1 MIKTVDVNSLVVR
14 TVAVGFLP
22 ELMLSVSISVSRR
35 RTVERSMLSTV
46 FVKIPVAVATIR
58 VPGPD
63 TVVNIWMVCLVVRV
77 DVTTTTSQ
85 ASWYRM
91 HSIFSL
97 SKSVQIFT
105 FTSEGVSPAVNDCHG
120 ASQNV
125 RTRFTASAGVMSDP
139 LAVMGVALS
148 TVKPH
153 SVEKVIPWSQA
164 VTRTFDPSPVSVV
177 AQTVYQSKISH
188 GP

>member
-1 MIKTVDVNSLVVR
+1 MNSLVVR

-46 FVKIPVAVATIR
+46 FVKISVAVATIR

-63 TVVNIWMVCLVVRV
+63 TVVKIWTVCSVVRV

-85 ASWYRM
+85 TSWYSI
-91 HSIFSL
+91 HSILSL

-105 FTSEGVSPAVNDCHG
+105 STSERISPAVNDCHG

-125 RTRFTASAGVMSDP
+125 LTRFTEGAGVMSDP
-139 LAVMGVALS
+139 LAVMGVAIC

-153 SVEKVIPWSQA
+153 SVENVIS
-164 VTRTFDPSPVSVV
+164 
-177 AQTVYQSKISH
+177 
-188 GP
+188 